1 MKTNK
6 ISDAEFIEKYNDG
19 LSHQEL
25 SVHFCISS
33 TTVQK
38 YVKRLHLPKRE
49 TIDEINRERF
59 TTMWNAGCSLSEI
72 GRKFG
77 LCGTTISRIARKMGL
92 KERKLKRATKTVAY
106 TVVCSKPASIIP
118 KRAKPEEKKEIKVN
132 GFVVPPTLKQLEKQK
147 LQAEIAK
154 AERDYK
160 IFKRDCGFTALK
172 EENQLVD

>member
-49 TIDEINRERF
+49 TIDEIDRDKF
-59 TTMWNAGCSLSEI
+59 TKLWNQGHSASMI
-72 GRKFG
+72 GREFHI
-77 LCGTTISRIARKMGL
+77 CGTTIIRIARKMGL
-92 KERKLKRATKTVAY
+92 KERTLKRATTKAY
-106 TVVCSKPASIIP
+106 TVVSEPKPTSILP
-118 KRAKPEEKKEIKVN
+118 KLAKPVPTEDKQTI
-132 GFVVPPTLKQLEKQK
+132 FVIPPTLKQIEKQK
-147 LQAEIAK
+147 QQAEIAK

-160 IFKRDCGFTALK
+160 IYKR
-172 EENQLVD
+172 